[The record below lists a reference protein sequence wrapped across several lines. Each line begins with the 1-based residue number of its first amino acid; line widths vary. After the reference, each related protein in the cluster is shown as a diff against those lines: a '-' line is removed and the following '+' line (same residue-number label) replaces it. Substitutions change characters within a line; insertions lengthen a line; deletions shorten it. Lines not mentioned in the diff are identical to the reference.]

1 MDSTLGQRLS
11 ARQKEAPLRIAHLL
25 SSGGFYGLERMLLE
39 HCQYAPGQHRV
50 LLLDGPEPLAQRF
63 REAGVEL
70 SRCTGLGSLLRQ
82 LGQPDARPTL
92 LNGHGFKG
100 LVYGWLSALCLG
112 LPLIVTQHGFTPR
125 SRKQR
130 FYAWLSLRL
139 CRTAQVR
146 AVVCVADSI
155 ARLHRQAG
163 VRAGK
168 LHVLPNGLP
177 PAPAVTYL
185 RPPAAPPAPLI
196 GFVGRLSAEKGPD
209 LFVELAIALC
219 RRNPRLHAVLLGE
232 GPQQEALQ
240 QSVDD
245 ADLHGRILLPGYR
258 KDLPAWLRALD
269 VLVIS
274 SRSEGTPMVL
284 LEAMQAGVPVAAFA
298 VGGIPDV
305 LDHEASGLLVAP
317 GEVDELARQVARLL
331 LDKALCRALTEQA
344 RLAQLRHYHLPAQTE
359 RWRQLYRNAVGE

>member
-1 MDSTLGQRLS
+1 MDSTLGRRLS
-11 ARQKEAPLRIAHLL
+11 ASQEKTPLRVAHLL

-39 HCQYAPGQHRV
+39 HCLYAPGEHRV
-50 LLLDGPEPLAQRF
+50 LLLDGPESLARRF

-70 SRCTGLGSLLRQ
+70 TRCTGLGSLLRQ
-82 LGQPDARPTL
+82 MGPPDERPTL

-100 LVYGWLSALCLG
+100 LLYGWLSARCLG
-112 LPLIVTQHGFTPR
+112 LPLVATQHGFTPR

-139 CRTAQVR
+139 CRTPQVR
-146 AVVCVADSI
+146 AVACVADSI
-155 ARLHRQAG
+155 ARLHRAAG
-163 VRAGK
+163 VGAGK

-177 PAPAVTYL
+177 PAPEVVYL
-185 RPPAAPPAPLI
+185 RPPTAPAAPLI

-219 RRNPRLHAVLLGE
+219 HRDPRLHAVLLGE
-232 GPQQEALQ
+232 GPLRDPLQ
-240 QSVDD
+240 QSID
-245 ADLHGRILLPGYR
+245 AAGLHGRIALPGYR
-258 KDLPAWLRALD
+258 TDLPAWLHALD

-305 LDHEASGLLVAP
+305 LEHEASGLLSPP
-317 GEVDELARQVARLL
+317 GDLAGLTAQVGRLL
-331 LDKALCRALTEQA
+331 LDKPLRQRLTDQA
-344 RLAQLRHYHLPAQTE
+344 RLAQLRHYHLPDQAE
-359 RWRQLYRNAVGE
+359 HWRQLYCNAVGG

>member
-25 SSGGFYGLERMLLE
+25 SSSGFYGLERMLLE
-39 HCQYAPGQHRV
+39 HCQYAPGEHRV
-50 LLLDGPEPLAQRF
+50 LLIDGPEPLARRF

-70 SRCTGLGSLLRQ
+70 TRCTGLGSLLRQ
-82 LGQPDARPTL
+82 LGHPDERPTL

-130 FYAWLSLRL
+130 FYTWLSLRL
-139 CRTAQVR
+139 CRTPQVR

-155 ARLHRQAG
+155 AHQHRQAG
-163 VRAGK
+163 VGAGK

-177 PAPAVTYL
+177 PAPEVVYL
-185 RPPAAPPAPLI
+185 RPPAAPAAPLI
-196 GFVGRLSAEKGPD
+196 GFIGRLSEEKGPD

-219 RRNPRLHAVLLGE
+219 RRDPRLHAVLLGE
-232 GPQQEALQ
+232 GPQRDALQ
-240 QSVDD
+240 QSIDT
-245 ADLHGRILLPGYR
+245 AGLRERIALPGYR
-258 KDLPAWLRALD
+258 TDLPAWLRALD

-305 LDHEASGLLVAP
+305 LDHEVSGLLSPP
-317 GEVDELARQVARLL
+317 GEIIGLTLQVGRLL
-331 LDKALCRALTEQA
+331 LDKALRRALTEQA
-344 RLAQLRHYHLPAQTE
+344 RLAQLHHYHLPAQAE
-359 RWRQLYRNAVGE
+359 QWRQLYRNAVGG